1 MIAWTF
7 YSNNWLVHT
16 CQIVSNSCMQHHGT
30 HTESGLGDPHV
41 VHVKLAGSW
50 RHHLHA
56 GLCNQL
62 GQVALHSPTALKR
75 WQSSHIWWAWRSNGN
90 ENTGKNEIFRTWLLI
105 IGHHWRYLL
114 FDVGDHCFAMVEDTK
129 KTTWQDTARCSSSH
143 RPTKPLDPR
152 IQVPNGWLK
161 FNNLCRWSVVKYD
174 PYAINC
180 DYD

>member
-62 GQVALHSPTALKR
+62 GKWPFTAQLLWRDGSLHTFGEPGVQMATKTQEKWDIQNVTVNHRSSLKI
-75 WQSSHIWWAWRSNGN
+75 SAFWR
-90 ENTGKNEIFRTWLLI
+90 
-105 IGHHWRYLL
+105 
-114 FDVGDHCFAMVEDTK
+114 GDHCFAMVEDTK

-161 FNNLCRWSVVKYD
+161 FNNLCRWSVVK
-174 PYAINC
+174 
-180 DYD
+180 